1 MTCPPFPYPRPVVY
15 VAARKH
21 NTYER
26 DIDKLKKFLVYILVS
41 LWLFVGT
48 DGR

>member
-1 MTCPPFPYPRPVVY
+1 MY

-21 NTYER
+21 NAYER

-41 LWLFVGT
+41 DSLFITLHHAVNNLPLFPIL
-48 DGR
+48 